1 LLLACRC
8 TLGTVILLASLVKN
22 PKQKQAHVLVCA
34 PAYACGVFIMLA
46 HCTSLMAE
54 VPLSVSR
61 SMNTCSITAAA
72 AAAAFNDDEG

>member
-1 LLLACRC
+1 MNQRS
-8 TLGTVILLASLVKN
+8 GSKHMHMLVR
-22 PKQKQAHVLVCA
+22 A

-61 SMNTCSITAAA
+61 SMNTCRMTAAA
-72 AAAAFNDDEG
+72 AAAAVDGE